1 MNTKDAV
8 VILACLAQE
17 ARLEIFRLLVQTSP
31 AGLAAGDIAT
41 KLDIPTSTL
50 SFHLKELSHAGLIKS
65 DQSGRF
71 IYYSTDFTVMNGL
84 LAFLTENCCGGQKD
98 CCAEPVAT
106 KEQLAKQ
113 TSKG

>member
-1 MNTKDAV
+1 MNTKGAV
-8 VILACLAQE
+8 VILSCLAQE

-41 KLDIPTSTL
+41 KLNMPASTL

-71 IYYSTDFTVMNGL
+71 IYYSTDFAVMNGL

-98 CCAEPVAT
+98 CCAEPISA
-106 KEQLAKQ
+106 KE
-113 TSKG
+113 

>member
-1 MNTKDAV
+1 MNTKNAA

-31 AGLAAGDIAT
+31 VGLAAGDIAT
-41 KLDIPTSTL
+41 KLDIPASTL

-65 DQSGRF
+65 DQAGRF
-71 IYYSTDFTVMNGL
+71 IYYSTDFAVINGL
-84 LAFLTENCCGGQKD
+84 LIFLTENCCGGRKT

-106 KEQLAKQ
+106 KQ